1 MIEATRALALLEPYG
16 SLLLAVSGGPDSL
29 ALLRLVAQWPQ
40 RHRHSVAVATVD
52 HGLRPDSRAEAA
64 QVGDWARALGFDHHL
79 LAWTGGKPT
88 TRIQERARA
97 ARYAL
102 LAECARETGARAV
115 VTAHHA
121 DDQAETI
128 LFRLTRGSGV
138 AGLAGMAPIGR
149 LGELPLLRPLLGL
162 TKAELVAVCET
173 AGQPYV
179 TDPSNA
185 NDLYARVRLRRLVPA
200 LAELGLDRA
209 ALLRLGA
216 RAARAD
222 AALVESAEALR
233 AGARRDIGPDESRF
247 DGAALREAPPE
258 LLQRLLA
265 TEIGRLAPVATVR
278 LDRLERASAR
288 LSTSLKNGET
298 LRLTLADLSIEAGP
312 RGLMLR
318 RAPPRRGGQER
329 DH

>member
-1 MIEATRALALLEPYG
+1 MIRATRALALLEPYDA
-16 SLLLAVSGGPDSL
+16 LLLAVSGGPDSL
-29 ALLRLVAQWPQ
+29 ALLRLLAQWPE
-40 RHRHSVAVATVD
+40 RHRRKVAVATVD
-52 HGLRPDSRAEAA
+52 HGLRPGSRAEAA
-64 QVGDWARALGFDHHL
+64 QVGEWARALGFDHHL
-79 LAWTGGKPT
+79 LEWTGHKPA

-102 LAECARETGARAV
+102 LADCARAIGARAV

-138 AGLAGMAPIGR
+138 AGLAGMAPVGR

-162 TKAELVAVCET
+162 TKADLVAFCEA

-179 TDPSNA
+179 TDPSNT
-185 NDLYARVRLRRLVPA
+185 NDAYARARLRKLAPA
-200 LAELGLDRA
+200 LAELGLDRT

-222 AALVESAEALR
+222 AALVAGAEALR
-233 AGARRDIGPDESRF
+233 DRARVETTPDESRF
-247 DGAALREAPPE
+247 DATALREAPPE

-265 TEIGRLAPVATVR
+265 LEIGRLAPAAPLR
-278 LDRLERASAR
+278 LDRLERASER
-288 LSTSLKNGET
+288 LATALESGGA
-298 LRLTLADLSIEAGP
+298 LRLTLAGLMIEAGP
-312 RGLMLR
+312 RGLILR
-318 RAPPRRGGQER
+318 HAPPRSGARSR
-329 DH
+329 S